1 MKAGVPPA
9 LNLSQAR
16 RLHPRD
22 GCVPETAAFPRR
34 LRCPVGDSYE
44 DLQKKRRVS
53 AVADSAARGAYPP
66 RGG

>member
-44 DLQKKRRVS
+44 DIQKK
-53 AVADSAARGAYPP
+53 AARIGDG
-66 RGG
+66 R